1 MIRRRLLAL
10 LVVTLGCAASPTRG
24 RAPRYCAEPRRDRG
38 ALQQVPASRGEVLS
52 STPTTTFSADAV
64 QVESDEPAEPQC
76 VSPAPRIAA
85 LEGEIAQGL
94 AAVAAPTADCR
105 SACRA
110 AGGVCAARDE
120 ICRLTGDESAAQPLD
135 ARCTRA
141 RVACDDATRQRTERC
156 PVCPVE

>member
-1 MIRRRLLAL
+1 MIRARLLAL
-10 LVVTLGCAASPTRG
+10 LVVTLGCAASSTR
-24 RAPRYCAEPRRDRG
+24 RPPRYCVEPQRG
-38 ALQQVPASRGEVLS
+38 QRVLQQVPASRTEVLT
-52 STPTTTFSADAV
+52 STGMADSARDEV
-64 QVESDEPAEPQC
+64 DEPAEPPC

-120 ICRLTGDESAAQPLD
+120 ICRLTGDVSAAQALD

-141 RVACDDATRQRTERC
+141 RAACDDATRQRTERC

>member
-1 MIRRRLLAL
+1 MRRSLLAL

-24 RAPRYCAEPRRDRG
+24 RAPRYCVEPRRGERE
-38 ALQQVPASRGEVLS
+38 LQRVPASRSEVLT
-52 STPTTTFSADAV
+52 STPSTIDRFDGVAD
-64 QVESDEPAEPQC
+64 ESAEPPC
-76 VSPAPRIAA
+76 VSPGPRIAV

-94 AAVAAPTADCR
+94 AAVTAPAADCR

-120 ICRLTGDESAAQPLD
+120 ICRLTGDASAAQALD

-141 RVACDDATRQRTERC
+141 RTACDDATRQRSERC

>member
-1 MIRRRLLAL
+1 MIRRVGLAV

-24 RAPRYCAEPRRDRG
+24 RAPRYCAEPRRDGRV
-38 ALQQVPASRGEVLS
+38 LQQVPASRTEVLT
-52 STPTTTFSADAV
+52 STAVADS
-64 QVESDEPAEPQC
+64 ERDEIEEPAEPPC

-94 AAVAAPTADCR
+94 AAVTAPAADCR

-120 ICRLTGDESAAQPLD
+120 ICRLTGDASAAQALD

-141 RVACDDATRQRTERC
+141 REACDDATRQRTERC

>member
-1 MIRRRLLAL
+1 MIRRIGLAL

-24 RAPRYCAEPRRDRG
+24 RAPRYCAEPRRNAQEVER
-38 ALQQVPASRGEVLS
+38 VPASRSEVLTTAT
-52 STPTTTFSADAV
+52 STPDGFDSAA
-64 QVESDEPAEPQC
+64 EEPAEPPC

-94 AAVAAPTADCR
+94 AAVTAPTADCR

-141 RVACDDATRQRTERC
+141 RAACDDATRQRTERC

>member
-1 MIRRRLLAL
+1 MIRRSLLAL

-24 RAPRYCAEPRRDRG
+24 RAPRYCAEPRR
-38 ALQQVPASRGEVLS
+38 APQVLQQVPASRTEVLT
-52 STPTTTFSADAV
+52 STGMSDSADSAV
-64 QVESDEPAEPQC
+64 DEPAEPPC

-94 AAVAAPTADCR
+94 AAVNAPAADCR

-120 ICRLTGDESAAQPLD
+120 ICRLTGDASAAEALD

-141 RVACDDATRQRTERC
+141 RAACDDATRQRTERC

>member
-1 MIRRRLLAL
+1 VIRRVGLAL
-10 LVVTLGCAASPTRG
+10 LVETLGCAASPTRG
-24 RAPRYCAEPRRDRG
+24 RAPRYCAEPRRDARE
-38 ALQQVPASRGEVLS
+38 LQRVPASRTEVLT
-52 STPTTTFSADAV
+52 STATADSLQDEV
-64 QVESDEPAEPQC
+64 DEPAEPPC

-85 LEGEIAQGL
+85 LEGEIAQGM
-94 AAVAAPTADCR
+94 AAVTAPAADCR

-120 ICRLTGDESAAQPLD
+120 ICRLTGDESVAQALD
-135 ARCTRA
+135 PRCTRA

>member
-1 MIRRRLLAL
+1 MTRRVGLAL
-10 LVVTLGCAASPTRG
+10 LVVTLGCAASPVRG
-24 RAPRYCAEPRRDRG
+24 RAPRYCAEPRREVREV
-38 ALQQVPASRGEVLS
+38 QSVPVARTEVL
-52 STPTTTFSADAV
+52 TSATATSDSDGAAA
-64 QVESDEPAEPQC
+64 DEPAEPPC

-85 LEGEIAQGL
+85 LEGEIARGL
-94 AAVAAPTADCR
+94 AAVTAPAADCR

-141 RVACDDATRQRTERC
+141 RAACDDATRQRTERC